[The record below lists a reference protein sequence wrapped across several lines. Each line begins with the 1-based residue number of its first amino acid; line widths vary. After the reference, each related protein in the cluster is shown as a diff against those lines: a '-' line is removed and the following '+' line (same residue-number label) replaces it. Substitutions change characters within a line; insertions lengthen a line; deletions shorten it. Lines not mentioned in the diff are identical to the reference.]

1 MVVEWAGGW
10 ALLLCY
16 CCRAFGVE
24 WVGLSVGMG
33 RFQET
38 NFLRIGAGKRERKGR
53 GKGRKDYCA
62 VGERLAAATWG
73 GRIWAFAN
81 LTLGKKPREPLAPN
95 DDGHCPRDRVPR
107 VR

>member
-1 MVVEWAGGW
+1 MDCLGGGRVGGRNGRCCSANAAGP
-10 ALLLCY
+10 
-16 CCRAFGVE
+16 FGVE
-24 WVGLSVGMG
+24 WVGLSVGIG

-81 LTLGKKPREPLAPN
+81 LYLR
-95 DDGHCPRDRVPR
+95 
-107 VR
+107 